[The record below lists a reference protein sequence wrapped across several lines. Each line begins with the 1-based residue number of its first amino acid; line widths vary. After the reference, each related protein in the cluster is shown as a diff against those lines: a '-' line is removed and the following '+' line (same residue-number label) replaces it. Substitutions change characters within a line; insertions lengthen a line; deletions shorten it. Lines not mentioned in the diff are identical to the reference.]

1 MYCPSCGAPN
11 NDDQKSCSKCGL
23 PLGPRLAPGPDVI
36 HRSQQEG
43 PSPGSGYQAG
53 PYGTGAGP
61 YGTNAEPGGQAQ
73 WHEARWRSYWPT
85 YAGFWKR
92 FAAYIIDGIVI
103 NIAMTIIGY
112 ALGVGYLN
120 SIADAAAG
128 RSAAYTIIDILVFWL
143 YFALL
148 ESSSRQAT
156 LGKMALGIIV
166 TDLDGRRISFVR
178 ATVRQLSK
186 ILSTLTLFIGWLMA
200 GFTEKKQALHDMI
213 AGTLVVNKR

>member
-11 NDDQKSCSKCGL
+11 NDDQLSCSKCGL
-23 PLGPRLAPGPDVI
+23 PLGPRPDAAY
-36 HRSQQEG
+36 QQG
-43 PSPGSGYQAG
+43 PSTYQSDSGYQAG
-53 PYGTGAGP
+53 PYGT
-61 YGTNAEPGGQAQ
+61 EPGPGAQAQ
-73 WHEARWRSYWPT
+73 WREARWRSYWPT

-92 FAAYIIDGIVI
+92 FAAYFIDGIVI
-103 NIAMTIIGY
+103 NIAMTIVGY

-128 RSAAYTIIDILVFWL
+128 RSAAYTIIDIVVFWL

-148 ESSSRQAT
+148 ESSSLQAT

-166 TDLDGRRISFVR
+166 TDLDGRRISFAR

-200 GFTEKKQALHDMI
+200 GFTIKKQALHDMI
-213 AGTLVVNKR
+213 AGTLVVNKQ